1 MVSWAAPVNRSLSN
15 IILNNAIQTK
25 GNAMKKVY
33 IGIDA
38 HKDSNTLALAF
49 AGNEPPELYG
59 KASADL
65 TQVS

>member
-1 MVSWAAPVNRSLSN
+1 
-15 IILNNAIQTK
+15 
-25 GNAMKKVY
+25 MKKVY

-65 TQVS
+65 KTFEAALRRIMKKYELNKRKR